1 MHEDYL
7 AHYGV
12 LGMKWGVRR
21 YQPYSVRGRKSGEG
35 GQEVGEAKRRSK
47 GSEPSHEDLLKSTNP
62 REVYA
67 YKDKLND
74 KELRERV
81 NRIQTEQQLEQL
93 VKNSSKKGE
102 TSAQK
107 ILKRTRDMAVSAI
120 AVAIFKK
127 GKDVVTTVAKDPSV
141 IKETIELA
149 KWMATPWVAGDKK
162 AGGKNTVYA
171 ENYTAQQRQ
180 RDEKIY
186 GKKAVERINK
196 RMLDGESIQS
206 ARHNEVV
213 RKDQKTKVK
222 NVAASAA
229 KVAVPVAATVA
240 TTALLKK
247 YGPDSVLRAIDTED
261 VIRMGRH
268 VISALI

>member
-1 MHEDYL
+1 MYEDYL

-21 YQPYSVRGRKSGEG
+21 YQPYSVRGRKSGAG
-35 GQEVGEAKRRSK
+35 GREIGEAKRKSK
-47 GSEPSHEDLLKSTNP
+47 EPSHEELLKSTNP

-67 YKDKLND
+67 HRDKLND
-74 KELRERV
+74 RELRERV

-93 VKNSSKKGE
+93 VNNSSKKGE
-102 TSAQK
+102 TVAAK
-107 ILKRTRDMAVSAI
+107 ILKQTEKMAVSAI
-120 AVAIFKK
+120 AVYLFKK
-127 GKDVVTTVAKDPSV
+127 GKDVAVSVAKDPSI
-141 IKETIELA
+141 IKETVDIA

-171 ENYTAQQRQ
+171 ENYSAQQRQ

-213 RKDQKTKVK
+213 RKDRKTKAK

-229 KVAVPVAATVA
+229 KVAVPVAATV
-240 TTALLKK
+240 TTAALLKK
-247 YGPDSVLRAIDTED
+247 YGPDSVLQAIDTKD
-261 VIRMGRH
+261 VIRMGRQMIN
-268 VISALI
+268 VLL